1 MPRPS
6 RTLTYRLDQ
15 PENTCTFTLNDMD
28 DGILI
33 HTLYGTALI
42 PLSGR
47 CEHESFIDAFRTF
60 IRDVNVYINETYPP
74 SEHWGEN
81 S

>member
-1 MPRPS
+1 MIRPS

-15 PENTCTFTLNDMD
+15 PMNTCTFTLNDMD

-33 HTLYGTALI
+33 ETLYGTALI

-47 CEHESFIDAFRTF
+47 GEPFDFINAFRSFLKDANT
-60 IRDVNVYINETYPP
+60 YISETYPP
-74 SEHWGEN
+74 SEHWGE